1 MLTGR
6 RAKLEGMR
14 LFVAVP
20 IPPNTSRELG
30 EVVAQM
36 RVWPGMEGLRW
47 SPPESWHITL
57 QFLGSATTR
66 QYSCLVGRLCQIRA
80 DPVEIIPEEIGTFRR
95 VGILYAGVKRISKL
109 DDLERLVT
117 AATVPCGFIRQ
128 ERPYQPHITLAR
140 KGSQSGRKGIT
151 VGAEKNGQ
159 FRTFQRFTCNEF
171 ALYESLLGATVRYEV
186 RERFPLSFE

>member
-1 MLTGR
+1 
-6 RAKLEGMR
+6 MR

-66 QYSCLVGRLCQIRA
+66 QYSCLVERLCQIRA

-95 VGILYAGVKRISKL
+95 VGIHYAGVKRYFQAGRSGKTRNCGNGAVWIYSSG
-109 DDLERLVT
+109 T
-117 AATVPCGFIRQ
+117 TVPATHHTGAKRQ
-128 ERPYQPHITLAR
+128 PVGKKGNYSWRGKERSIPHVSEIH
-140 KGSQSGRKGIT
+140 
-151 VGAEKNGQ
+151 V
-159 FRTFQRFTCNEF
+159 QRICP
-171 ALYESLLGATVRYEV
+171 V
-186 RERFPLSFE
+186 